1 MNGSDSLEEK
11 KEKIKRSKV
20 EPNPSL
26 FPDRH

>member
-11 KEKIKRSKV
+11 KEKINRSKV